1 MCMCVRGYKT
11 KFNKV
16 VRVFHKLLYFVLL
29 FLESFWPKFPYPE
42 QICDYK
48 ILDEKE

>member
-16 VRVFHKLLYFVLL
+16 VRVFHKLLYCVLL
-29 FLESFWPKFPYPE
+29 SLESLRPNFPNPK
-42 QICDYK
+42 QNCDYK
-48 ILDEKE
+48 VLDA